1 VDHVHQ
7 LPNHYSGSGGEIA
20 QQWKGHSKGQKMFND
35 ERFTSD
41 TSRAPFL
48 KFYASLGMPIFFLV
62 LGLSI
67 FSFQVRAQQVS
78 SPLLADRSLVHSFE
92 SKDNAAAAQLLDADL
107 IWIDAT
113 GHRLTRAEVLE
124 KLPAVAN
131 ADVEAPPRIYGETA
145 VVRANRGKMNVLRVW
160 VKSVAG
166 WRVLLYQEVLQV
178 EKSEPPAGK
187 TSVECVNPCKTIP
200 FQPQTTNEKEAI
212 ASWQVVMRAMAES
225 DADAYAPL
233 IADEFTA
240 TDTFHDRPYD
250 KADRLAQINKQKT
263 TGTRAA
269 PQELLSAEMFDFG
282 ETVMMVAHEQRPG
295 AKTYFNTRMWVK
307 RDGRWQMLF
316 SLNTQIE

>member
-1 VDHVHQ
+1 
-7 LPNHYSGSGGEIA
+7 
-20 QQWKGHSKGQKMFND
+20 MFND
-35 ERFTSD
+35 ERFTWG

-48 KFYASLGMPIFFLV
+48 KLFTNAGAPIFFIL
-62 LGLSI
+62 LALSI
-67 FSFQVRAQQVS
+67 FSFQVRAQQDS
-78 SPLLADRSLVHSFE
+78 SPLLADRSLVHAFE
-92 SKDNAAAAQLLDADL
+92 NKDRAAVAQLLDADL

-124 KLPAVAN
+124 KLPSVAN
-131 ADVEAPPRIYGETA
+131 ADVEAPPRTYGETA

-160 VKSVAG
+160 VRRADG
-166 WRVLLYQEVLQV
+166 WRELLYQELLQV

-187 TSVECVNPCKTIP
+187 TSTECVNPCKTIP
-200 FQPQTTNEKEAI
+200 FQPQTANEKEAI
-212 ASWQVVMRAMAES
+212 ASWQGVMRAMAES
-225 DADAYAPL
+225 DAEAYAPL

-240 TDTFHDRPYD
+240 TDTFHDRPYN

-269 PQELLSAEMFDFG
+269 PQELLAAEMFDFG
-282 ETVMMVAHEQRPG
+282 ETVMMVAHERRPG

>member
-1 VDHVHQ
+1 MSFTGYH
-7 LPNHYSGSGGEIA
+7 NHKICVNVGA
-20 QQWKGHSKGQKMFND
+20 PTFLA
-35 ERFTSD
+35 FVLLAFAAVPL
-41 TSRAPFL
+41 RADDS
-48 KFYASLGMPIFFLV
+48 ASLL
-62 LGLSI
+62 
-67 FSFQVRAQQVS
+67 Q
-78 SPLLADRSLVHSFE
+78 ADKAFVQALVH
-92 SKDNAAAAQLLDADL
+92 KDASAAAQLLDADL

-131 ADVEAPPRIYGETA
+131 ADVEAPPRTYGETA

-160 VKSVAG
+160 VKRAAG
-166 WRVLLYQEVLQV
+166 WRSVLYQEVLQV
-178 EKSEPPAGK
+178 EKSETPAAK

-200 FQPQTTNEKEAI
+200 FQPQTANEKEAI
-212 ASWQVVMRAMAES
+212 ASWQGVMRAMAES
-225 DADAYAPL
+225 DADRYSPL

-240 TDTFHDRPYD
+240 TDTFHDRPFT
-250 KADRLAQINKQKT
+250 KEDRLAQINKQKT

-295 AKTYFNTRMWVK
+295 AKSYFNTRMWVK

-316 SLNTQIE
+316 SFNTQIE